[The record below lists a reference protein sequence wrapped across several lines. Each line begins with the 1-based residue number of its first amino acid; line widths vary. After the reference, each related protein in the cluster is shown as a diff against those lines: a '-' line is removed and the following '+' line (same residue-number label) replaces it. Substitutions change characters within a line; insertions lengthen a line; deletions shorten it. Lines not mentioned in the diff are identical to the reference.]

1 MKLKLIKM
9 DGSVSEFT
17 EKGNYDLFIAHNLLI
32 EMIQSK
38 RYLRKFEKL
47 ESLSAKKILA
57 MGYSEQLGYDF
68 LYQVVGG
75 YIHVLVRKSDITFV
89 YISVSGT
96 TYFRTVEVDEYSP
109 KYYLEMS
116 SLAYF
121 KQRKG
126 VNFLARDGYL
136 YSTKVVEVNA
146 KSMKERKS

>member
-1 MKLKLIKM
+1 M

-47 ESLSAKKILA
+47 ESLSAKKILTV
-57 MGYSEQLGYDF
+57 GYSEQLGYDF
-68 LYQVVGG
+68 LYQIRGG
-75 YIHVLVRKSDITFV
+75 YVHVLVRKSDITFV

-96 TYFRTVEVDEYSP
+96 TYFRTIEVKDYSP
-109 KYYLEMS
+109 KLFLEES
-116 SLAYF
+116 QLAYF

-136 YSTKVVEVNA
+136 YVSKLVTIEA